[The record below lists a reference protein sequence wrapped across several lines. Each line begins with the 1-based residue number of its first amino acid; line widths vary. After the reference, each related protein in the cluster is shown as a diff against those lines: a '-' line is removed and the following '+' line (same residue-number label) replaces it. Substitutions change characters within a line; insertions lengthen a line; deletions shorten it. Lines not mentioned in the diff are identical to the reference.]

1 MSADYDT
8 GTMTNSQFEQLEEK
22 IDALLARFNTI
33 DTENKQLRQ
42 QDNELRIEK
51 DRLHSRN
58 ESARKQIDLM
68 ISRLKSI

>member
-1 MSADYDT
+1 
-8 GTMTNSQFEQLEEK
+8 MTESQFEQLEEK

-42 QDNELRIEK
+42 QVNELRVER
-51 DRLHSRN
+51 DRLQSRN

>member
-1 MSADYDT
+1 
-8 GTMTNSQFEQLEEK
+8 MTESQFEQLEEK
-22 IDALLARFNTI
+22 VDALLARFNTI

-42 QDNELRIEK
+42 QVNELRVER
-51 DRLHSRN
+51 DRFQSRN

>member
-1 MSADYDT
+1 
-8 GTMTNSQFEQLEEK
+8 MTNGQFEQLEEK

-33 DTENKQLRQ
+33 DSENQQLRHQ
-42 QDNELRIEK
+42 INELRVER
-51 DRLHSRN
+51 DRLNSRN

>member
-1 MSADYDT
+1 
-8 GTMTNSQFEQLEEK
+8 MTESQFEQLEEK
-22 IDALLARFNTI
+22 VDALLARFNTI

-42 QDNELRIEK
+42 QVNELRVER
-51 DRLHSRN
+51 DRLQSRN